1 MALTTGDLPFTAVR
15 AVGVDPE
22 NRITVEYT
30 ILGGSGVPGGV
41 TNQVIAD
48 AIRQAML
55 ASPEVASVSAT
66 HHGVVE
72 TEI

>member
-1 MALTTGDLPFTAVR
+1 MSLNAGDLPFTAVR

-22 NRITVEYT
+22 TRITVEYT
-30 ILGGSGVPGGV
+30 IIGETGAPGSV
-41 TNQVIAD
+41 TNQGVAD

-66 HHGVVE
+66 YHAVSE

>member
-1 MALTTGDLPFTAVR
+1 MALTAGDLPFTAVR

-22 NRITVEYT
+22 TRITVEYT
-30 ILGGSGVPGGV
+30 IVGESGAPGGV
-41 TNQVIAD
+41 TDQSIAD

-66 HHGVVE
+66 YHAVSE

>member
-1 MALTTGDLPFTAVR
+1 MALTAGDLPFTAVR

-30 ILGGSGVPGGV
+30 ILGGSGAPGGV
-41 TNQVIAD
+41 TNQTIAD

-55 ASPEVASVSAT
+55 SSPEVASVTAT
-66 HHGVVE
+66 YHAVVE